1 MVSAPPSTRRK
12 RKAEAAAARRAALR
26 ALPWYRRPLLLAL
39 AVIGTLLLALAA
51 VRGAQQWLADP
62 LARGRE
68 AYATGDYRS
77 ARVDL
82 TAAIAERETPAA
94 RIDLARALIALGRGE
109 EAARQI
115 ERALAIGAAEQA
127 TTVLRAETRL
137 LAGDADGALAVLRQP
152 LTASDAAD
160 AARIAALAHWRAGRL
175 ASADLAF
182 TRAIRDGASVRGWID
197 FARYRLAE
205 QDLVGA
211 DNAIAEALALA
222 PDHLGAGTLKAEIV
236 RTRGGPVA
244 SLPWYEAVLGDDP
257 RHIPAL
263 LGYAAALGESGR
275 HAAMVDAL
283 TTVEGIEPRN
293 PDLLFLQA
301 SVAARGGEP
310 ALARTLIGRIAGP
323 VRDRPDVLL
332 LKSAV
337 ELSLDAPVLAGQT
350 AARLVAMQPDNRRAR
365 RLLALALARADDLR
379 GAVLVIDPITTAPD
393 ADSWSLMLL
402 SDAFSGMGWR
412 EDARQPLDRASRL
425 APGAPAVLA
434 GTEGGDSLD
443 PGVAIPAIRARI
455 AAGRG
460 DEALGLAIRL
470 ADANPGVAQARLLA
484 GDAALAAGDASAAI
498 RHFREAANIRFDEAV
513 MLRLVSTLSAVGD
526 RAGAAEA
533 LGAYM
538 ARWPENLPAMRVAAV
553 MAAESGEWD
562 RANAILA
569 AAIARAGPD
578 DALLLMQAA
587 RAAIET
593 GDVDAAVPLARRAY
607 RLLPGN
613 ASASG
618 IYGLALMR
626 SGADGPDARDLLI
639 KAVQLAPEDMM
650 LREWLAESG
659 RR

>member
-1 MVSAPPSTRRK
+1 MALTPPSTRRK
-12 RKAEAAAARRAALR
+12 RRAEAATARRAALR
-26 ALPWYRRPLLLAL
+26 ALPWYRRPLLLAI
-39 AVIGTLLLALAA
+39 AVIATLLLAFAV
-51 VRGAQQWLADP
+51 VRGVQLWFADP
-62 LARGRE
+62 LSRGRE
-68 AYATGDYRS
+68 AYAAGDYRS

-82 TAAIAERETPAA
+82 TAAIAGQETAAA
-94 RIDLARALIALGRGE
+94 RLDLARALVALGRGE
-109 EAARQI
+109 EAGRQLD
-115 ERALAIGAAEQA
+115 RALALGADEAS

-137 LAGDADGALAVLRQP
+137 LAGDAEGALGVLRQP
-152 LTASDAAD
+152 VAAGEAAD
-160 AARIAALAHWRAGRL
+160 AARVAALAHWRAGRL

-182 TRAIRDGASVRGWID
+182 TRAIQGGASVRSWID
-197 FARYRLAE
+197 LARYRLAE

-222 PDHLGAGTLKAEIV
+222 PRHLAAGTLKANIV
-236 RTRGGPVA
+236 RTRGGPVV
-244 SLPWYEAVLGDDP
+244 SLPWYEAVLRENA

-263 LGYAAALGESGR
+263 LGYAAALGEAGR
-275 HAAMVDAL
+275 YSQMLDAL

-301 SVAARGGEP
+301 TVAARGGEP
-310 ALARTLIGRIAGP
+310 ALARTLIGRIQGP
-323 VRDRPDVLL
+323 LRDRPDLLL

-365 RLLALALARADDLR
+365 RLLALALARADNLR
-379 GAVLVIDPITTAPD
+379 GAVLVVDPITTAPD
-393 ADSWSLMLL
+393 ADSWSLLLL
-402 SDAFSGMGWR
+402 SDAFSGMGWV

-425 APGAPAVLA
+425 ATGAPAVLS

-455 AAGRG
+455 ASGRA

-484 GDAALAAGDASAAI
+484 GDAALAAGDAAGAI
-498 RHFREAANIRFDEAV
+498 RHFREAANIRFDEPV
-513 MLRLVSTLSAVGD
+513 MLRLVSTLTGIGD
-526 RAGAAEA
+526 RAEAAEA
-533 LGAYM
+533 LAAYM
-538 ARWPENLPAMRVAAV
+538 ARWPENLPAMRVAAA
-553 MAAESGEWD
+553 MAADSGEWG
-562 RANAILA
+562 RANAILS

-593 GDVDAAVPLARRAY
+593 GEADAALPLARRAY

-618 IYGLALMR
+618 IYGLALTR
-626 SGADGPDARDLLI
+626 AGQSPQDARDLLL
-639 KAVQLAPEDMM
+639 KAVQLSPDDPL
-650 LREWLAESG
+650 LRTWLAEAAS
-659 RR
+659 R

>member
-1 MVSAPPSTRRK
+1 MALTPPSTRRK
-12 RKAEAAAARRAALR
+12 RRAEAAAARRAALR

-39 AVIGTLLLALAA
+39 AVIATLLLAFAM
-51 VRGAQQWLADP
+51 VRGVQLWFADP

-68 AYATGDYRS
+68 AYAAGDYRS

-82 TAAIAERETPAA
+82 TAAIAGQETAAA
-94 RIDLARALIALGRGE
+94 RLDLARALIALGRGD
-109 EAARQI
+109 EAARQLD
-115 ERALAIGAAEQA
+115 RALALGAAEEA

-137 LAGDADGALAVLRQP
+137 LAGDAEGALAQLRQP
-152 LTASDAAD
+152 VVAGDAAD
-160 AARIAALAHWRAGRL
+160 AARVAALAHWRAGRL

-182 TRAIRDGASVRGWID
+182 TRAIQDGASVRGWID

-211 DNAIAEALALA
+211 DNAVTQALALA
-222 PDHLGAGTLKAEIV
+222 PRHLGAATLKAQIV
-236 RTRGGPVA
+236 RTRGGPVP
-244 SLPWYEAVLGDDP
+244 SLPWYQAVLRENP

-263 LGYAAALGESGR
+263 LGYAAALGEAGR
-275 HAAMVDAL
+275 YAAVLDAL
-283 TTVEGIEPRN
+283 TRVEGIEPRN

-301 SVAARGGEP
+301 ALAARGGEP
-310 ALARTLIGRIAGP
+310 ALARTLIGRIEGP
-323 VRDRPDVLL
+323 RRDQPDFLL

-337 ELSLDAPVLAGQT
+337 ELSLDAPVLAGQA

-393 ADSWSLMLL
+393 ADSWSLLLL
-402 SDAFSGMGWR
+402 SDAFSGMGWL

-425 APGAPAVLA
+425 APGAPGVLS

-443 PGVAIPAIRARI
+443 PGVAIPAVRARI
-455 AAGRG
+455 AAGRA

-484 GDAALAAGDASAAI
+484 GDAALAAGDAAGAI
-498 RHFREAANIRFDEAV
+498 RHFREAAAIRFDEPA
-513 MLRLVSTLSAVGD
+513 MLRLVSTLSGTGD
-526 RAGAAEA
+526 RAGATEA
-533 LGAYM
+533 LYAFM
-538 ARWPENLPAMRVAAV
+538 ARWPENVAAMRVAAA

-562 RANAILA
+562 RANAILS
-569 AAIARAGPD
+569 AAIARAGPN

-587 RAAIET
+587 RAAMES
-593 GDVDAAVPLARRAY
+593 GDVAAALPLARRAY

-613 ASASG
+613 GSASG
-618 IYGLALMR
+618 IYGIVLSRAGER
-626 SGADGPDARDLLI
+626 PQDAQDLLL
-639 KAVQLAPEDMM
+639 KAVQLSPDDGL
-650 LREWLAESG
+650 LREWLAEASQ
-659 RR
+659 R

>member
-1 MVSAPPSTRRK
+1 MALTPPSTRRK

-26 ALPWYRRPLLLAL
+26 ALPWYRRPLLLAF
-39 AVIGTLLLALAA
+39 AVIATLLLAFAA
-51 VRGAQQWLADP
+51 VRGVQLWFADP
-62 LARGRE
+62 LSRGRE
-68 AYATGDYRS
+68 AYAAGDYRS

-82 TAAIAERETPAA
+82 TAAIAGQDTAAA
-94 RIDLARALIALGRGE
+94 RLDLARALVALGRGD
-109 EAARQI
+109 EAGRQLD
-115 ERALAIGAAEQA
+115 RALALGADEAS

-137 LAGDADGALAVLRQP
+137 LAGDAEGALGVLHQP
-152 LTASDAAD
+152 VAAGQTAD
-160 AARIAALAHWRAGRL
+160 AARVAALAHWRAGRL

-182 TRAIRDGASVRGWID
+182 TRAIQGGASVRSWID
-197 FARYRLAE
+197 LARYRLAE

-211 DNAIAEALALA
+211 DNAVAEALTLA
-222 PDHLGAGTLKAEIV
+222 PRHLAAGTLKAQIV
-236 RTRGGPVA
+236 RTRGGPVV
-244 SLPWYEAVLGDDP
+244 SLPWYEAVLRENP

-263 LGYAAALGESGR
+263 LGYAAALGEAGR
-275 HAAMVDAL
+275 YSPMLDAL

-301 SVAARGGEP
+301 AVAARGGEP
-310 ALARTLIGRIAGP
+310 ALARTLISRIQGP
-323 VRDRPDVLL
+323 LRDRPDFLL

-337 ELSLDAPVLAGQT
+337 EMSLDAPVLAGQT

-393 ADSWSLMLL
+393 ADSWSLLLL
-402 SDAFSGMGWR
+402 SDAFSGIGWL

-425 APGAPAVLA
+425 APGAPAVLS
-434 GTEGGDSLD
+434 GTEGGNSLD

-455 AAGRG
+455 AAGRA

-484 GDAALAAGDASAAI
+484 GDAALAAGDAAGAI
-498 RHFREAANIRFDEAV
+498 RHFREAANIRFDEPV
-513 MLRLVSTLSAVGD
+513 MLRLVSTLTGAGD

-533 LGAYM
+533 LAAYM
-538 ARWPENLPAMRVAAV
+538 ARWPENLPAMRVAAA

-562 RANAILA
+562 RANAILS
-569 AAIARAGPD
+569 AAIARAGPE

-593 GDVDAAVPLARRAY
+593 GEADAALPLARRAY

-618 IYGLALMR
+618 IYGLALTR
-626 SGADGPDARDLLI
+626 AGQSPQDARDLLL
-639 KAVQLAPEDMM
+639 KAVQLSPDDPL
-650 LREWLAESG
+650 LRAWLAEAAS
-659 RR
+659 R